1 MSAELARV
9 GGPVAG
15 LGLALLFTATR
26 RDLRLAGL
34 AAWAL
39 GGVALVPYL
48 LPEGRRPL
56 LAAAAVVGLGV
67 AAAGAL
73 ALRRWPWALALGALA
88 CAPARIPVDVGE
100 VEANLLVPL
109 YGVVAAAAIAL
120 GYDLVRGN
128 GGRAT
133 RELGPLAWPLAGL
146 VAWFGLSLT
155 WTRDLQEGAIDLLFF
170 FLPFGLLA
178 VCLARLP
185 WSRTALQLLYAL
197 LAAMALLF
205 AAVGIYQWVTRDI
218 FWNPK
223 VDVGNAFAPFYRVN
237 SVFWDP
243 SIYGRFLVI
252 AILATL
258 VIALCSARRE
268 IVLGAAAV
276 IAVAWAG
283 LLFSF
288 SQSSF
293 AALIAGVLLAAAYV
307 WRWRSAAAVGLAAV
321 VMLTVGFS
329 APQLRDNLLDESR
342 RGLDRA
348 TSGRYGLMEE
358 GVRIAL
364 DHPVVGVGLGG
375 FDQEYAERT
384 RLRGDQPAR
393 AASHNTPI
401 TVAAE
406 TGVPGLALLI
416 WLVAVAILTSLRLA
430 GRRRLTGRV
439 SLFVALGI
447 TAIAVH
453 SLFYNA
459 FFEDP
464 MTWGFLALG
473 ALTAAAVATA
483 TATEGSG
490 LRERLRSRRRRE
502 PAEVVT

>member
-1 MSAELARV
+1 MSAELARL
-9 GGPVAG
+9 GGPLGA
-15 LGLALLFTATR
+15 LGLALLLTAPR

-39 GGVALVPYL
+39 GGIALVPYL
-48 LPEGRRPL
+48 MPEGQRAL
-56 LAAAAVVGLGV
+56 LAAAAAVGLGV
-67 AAAGAL
+67 AALGAVV
-73 ALRRWPWALALGALA
+73 LRRWPWALALGALA
-88 CAPARIPVDVGE
+88 CAPARIPVDLGE
-100 VEANLLVPL
+100 VEEANLLVPL
-109 YGVVAAAAIAL
+109 YGVVAAAALWL
-120 GYDLVRGN
+120 GLDLIRGDQ
-128 GGRAT
+128 RA
-133 RELGPLAWPLAGL
+133 RELGVLAWPLAGL
-146 VAWFGLSLT
+146 VAWSGLSLL
-155 WTRDLQEGAIDLLFF
+155 WTDDLREGSIDLLFF

-185 WSRTALQLLYAL
+185 WSRFGLHLLYAML
-197 LAAMALLF
+197 GAMALVF
-205 AAVGIYQWVTRDI
+205 AAVGVYQWLTRDI

-258 VIALCSARRE
+258 VIALSSARRE
-268 IVLGAAAV
+268 LVVGAAAL
-276 IAVAWAG
+276 IAAIWTG

-293 AALIAGVLLAAAYV
+293 AALIAGVLLAAAFV

-329 APQLRDNLLDESR
+329 APQVRDNLLDQSR

-348 TSGRYGLMEE
+348 TSGRYGLIED
-358 GVRIAL
+358 GARIAL
-364 DHPVVGVGLGG
+364 DHPLAGVGLGG
-375 FDQEYAERT
+375 FKRAYADRT
-384 RLRGDQPAR
+384 GLRGEEPAR

-406 TGVPGLALLI
+406 TGLPGLALLV
-416 WLVAVAILTSLRLA
+416 WLVAAAILTALRLA
-430 GRRRLTGRV
+430 GKRRLTGRV

-453 SLFYNA
+453 SLFYDA

-464 MTWGFLALG
+464 MSWGLFALA
-473 ALTAAAVATA
+473 ALTAAAVASA
-483 TATEGSG
+483 SADEDEG
-490 LRERLRSRRRRE
+490 LRERLRSLRRE
-502 PAEVVT
+502 RVEVGA

>member
-1 MSAELARV
+1 MSAELARL
-9 GGPVAG
+9 GGPLGA
-15 LGLALLFTATR
+15 LGLALLLTAPR

-39 GGVALVPYL
+39 GGIALVPYL
-48 LPEGRRPL
+48 MPEGQRAL
-56 LAAAAVVGLGV
+56 LAAAAAVGLGV
-67 AAAGAL
+67 AALGAVV
-73 ALRRWPWALALGALA
+73 LRRWPWALALGALA
-88 CAPARIPVDVGE
+88 CAPARIPVDLGE
-100 VEANLLVPL
+100 VEEANLLVPL
-109 YGVVAAAAIAL
+109 YGVVAAAALWL
-120 GYDLVRGN
+120 GLDLIRGDQ
-128 GGRAT
+128 RA
-133 RELGPLAWPLAGL
+133 RELGVLAWPLAGL
-146 VAWFGLSLT
+146 VAWSGLSLL
-155 WTRDLQEGAIDLLFF
+155 WTDDLREGSIDLLFF

-185 WSRTALQLLYAL
+185 WSRFGLHLLYAM
-197 LAAMALLF
+197 LAAMALVF
-205 AAVGIYQWVTRDI
+205 AAVGVYQWLTRDI

-258 VIALCSARRE
+258 VIALSSARRE
-268 IVLGAAAV
+268 LVVGAAAL
-276 IAVAWAG
+276 IAAIWTG

-293 AALIAGVLLAAAYV
+293 AALIAGVLLAAAFV

-329 APQLRDNLLDESR
+329 APQVRDNLLDQSR

-348 TSGRYGLMEE
+348 TSGRYGLIED
-358 GVRIAL
+358 GARIAL
-364 DHPVVGVGLGG
+364 DHPLAGVGLGG
-375 FDQEYAERT
+375 FKRAYADRT
-384 RLRGDQPAR
+384 GLRGEEPAR

-406 TGVPGLALLI
+406 TGLPGLALLV
-416 WLVAVAILTSLRLA
+416 WLVAAAILTALRLA
-430 GRRRLTGRV
+430 GKRRLTGRV

-464 MTWGFLALG
+464 MSWGLFALA
-473 ALTAAAVATA
+473 ALTAAAVASA
-483 TATEGSG
+483 SADEDEG
-490 LRERLRSRRRRE
+490 LRERLRSLRRE
-502 PAEVVT
+502 RVEVGA

>member
-1 MSAELARV
+1 VSAELARL
-9 GGPVAG
+9 GGPLGA
-15 LGLALLFTATR
+15 LGLALLLTATR
-26 RDLRLAGL
+26 RDLRIVGL

-39 GGVALVPYL
+39 GGVALVPFL
-48 LPEGRRPL
+48 LPEGQRAL
-56 LAAAAVVGLGV
+56 LAAAAVVGLGAV
-67 AAAGAL
+67 AAGVVI
-73 ALRRWPWALALGALA
+73 LRRWPWALALGALA
-88 CAPARIPVDVGE
+88 CAPARIPVDVGD

-109 YGVVAAAAIAL
+109 YGVVAAAALSL
-120 GYDLVRGN
+120 GLDLLRGDA
-128 GGRAT
+128 RE
-133 RELGPLAWPLAGL
+133 RELGVLAWPLAAL
-146 VAWFGLSLT
+146 VAWSGLSLF
-155 WTRDLQEGAIDLLFF
+155 WTDDLREGSIDLLFF

-185 WSRTALQLLYAL
+185 WSRFGLHLLYAM
-197 LAAMALLF
+197 LAAMALVF
-205 AAVGIYQWVTRDI
+205 AAVGVYQWLTRDI

-258 VIALCSARRE
+258 VLALSSARRE
-268 IVLGAAAV
+268 LVLGAAAL
-276 IAVAWAG
+276 IAAIWAG

-293 AALIAGVLLAAAYV
+293 AALIAGVLLAAAFV
-307 WRWRSAAAVGLAAV
+307 WRWRSAAAIGLAAV

-329 APQLRDNLLDESR
+329 APQVRDNLLDQSR

-348 TSGRYGLMEE
+348 TSGRYGLIED
-358 GVRIAL
+358 GARIAL
-364 DHPVVGVGLGG
+364 DHPLAGVGLGG
-375 FDQEYAERT
+375 FKRAYADRT
-384 RLRGDQPAR
+384 GLRGEEPAR

-406 TGVPGLALLI
+406 TGLPGLALLV
-416 WLVAVAILTSLRLA
+416 WLVAAAILTALRLA
-430 GRRRLTGRV
+430 GKRRLTGRV

-453 SLFYNA
+453 SLFYDA

-464 MTWGFLALG
+464 MSWGLFALA
-473 ALTAAAVATA
+473 ALTAAAVASA
-483 TATEGSG
+483 SAAEDEG
-490 LRERLRSRRRRE
+490 LRERLRSLRRE
-502 PAEVVT
+502 RVEVGA

>member
-1 MSAELARV
+1 VSAELARL
-9 GGPVAG
+9 GGPLGA
-15 LGLALLFTATR
+15 LGLALLLTAPR

-39 GGVALVPYL
+39 GGIALVPFL
-48 LPEGRRPL
+48 LPEGQRAL
-56 LAAAAVVGLGV
+56 LAAAAAVGLGA
-67 AAAGAL
+67 AAAGAVI
-73 ALRRWPWALALGALA
+73 LRRWPWALALGALA
-88 CAPARIPVDVGE
+88 CTPARIPVDVGD

-109 YGVVAAAAIAL
+109 YGVVAAAALSL
-120 GYDLVRGN
+120 GFDLL
-128 GGRAT
+128 GGDQRA
-133 RELGPLAWPLAGL
+133 RELGPLAWPLAAL
-146 VAWFGLSLT
+146 VAWSGLSLL
-155 WTRDLQEGAIDLLFF
+155 WTDDLREGSIDLLFF

-185 WSRTALQLLYAL
+185 WSRVGIQLLYGM
-197 LAAMALLF
+197 LAATALVF
-205 AAVGIYQWVTRDI
+205 AAIGVYQWLTRDI

-258 VIALCSARRE
+258 VIALCSARRDL
-268 IVLGAAAV
+268 VLAAAAL
-276 IAVAWAG
+276 IAAVWTG

-293 AALIAGVLLAAAYV
+293 AALIAGVLLAAAFV

-329 APQLRDNLLDESR
+329 APQVRDNLLDQSR

-348 TSGRYGLMEE
+348 TSGRYGLIED
-358 GVRIAL
+358 GARIAL
-364 DHPVVGVGLGG
+364 DHPLAGVGLGG
-375 FDQEYAERT
+375 FKRAYAART
-384 RLRGDQPAR
+384 GLSGEEPAR

-406 TGVPGLALLI
+406 TGLPGLALLV
-416 WLVAVAILTSLRLA
+416 WLVAAAILTALRLA
-430 GRRRLTGRV
+430 GKRRLTGRV

-447 TAIAVH
+447 TAITVH
-453 SLFYNA
+453 SLFYDA

-464 MTWGFLALG
+464 MSWGLFALG
-473 ALTAAAVATA
+473 ALTAAAVASA
-483 TATEGSG
+483 SATEDEG
-490 LRERLRSRRRRE
+490 LRERLRSIRRE
-502 PAEVVT
+502 RIEVGA